1 MKITK
6 QQLRRIIR
14 EEVNRVTRRSTHG
27 RLTESKMLVR
37 LTRDPDELSAVNG
50 ILRDYGLGHVASKAF
65 ERYGEYWAP
74 VASRLEARDVLDALF
89 GYEVG
94 DDEMMN
100 YVDDSESLASWNY

>member
-6 QQLRRIIR
+6 QQLRQIIR

-27 RLTESKMLVR
+27 RLSESRMLVR
-37 LTRDPDELSAVNG
+37 LTRDPDELSAINSV
-50 ILRDYGLGHVASKAF
+50 LRSHGLRHIAGKAF
-65 ERYGEYWAP
+65 ERYGAYWAP

-89 GYEVG
+89 GYKVG

-100 YVDDSESLASWNY
+100 YVDDSESLESWHY